1 MKKIVAAFAASMLL
15 FAAVAA
21 EAQEKAYKDGPVVG
35 LSYIK
40 TKGGKF
46 DDYMKFLSTNYK
58 PLMEAYKK
66 AGLILGYNVFSA
78 NPRSP
83 SDPDIILS
91 VTYPNMAALD
101 RTDEF
106 DAIDAKVLGSLSTQN
121 KAAADRGE
129 IRQVLGGDLVR
140 EMILK

>member
-1 MKKIVAAFAASMLL
+1 MKKIVAAVAASMFL

-21 EAQEKAYKDGPVVG
+21 EAQEKTYKDGPVVG

-46 DDYMKFLSTNYK
+46 DEYMKFLSTNYK

-66 AGLILGYNVFSA
+66 AGLILGYNVYSA
-78 NPRSP
+78 NAHSP
-83 SDPDIILS
+83 SDPDIILAI
-91 VTYPNMAALD
+91 TYPNMAALD
-101 RTDEF
+101 RTEEF
-106 DAIDAKVLGSLSTQN
+106 DAIDAKTLGNLNTQN
-121 KAAADRGE
+121 KASADRDS